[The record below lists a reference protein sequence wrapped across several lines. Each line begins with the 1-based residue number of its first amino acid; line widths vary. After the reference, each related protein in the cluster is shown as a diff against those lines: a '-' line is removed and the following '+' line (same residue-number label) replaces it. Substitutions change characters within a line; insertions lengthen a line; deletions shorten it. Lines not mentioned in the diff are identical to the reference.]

1 MDSSDEKSCEG
12 VTHVCDPNVKFGCK
26 DSGKKKD
33 GQEPGLGQHGQ
44 EETILRAEE
53 WQGRWHYA
61 MRGGDGDIVRQRAAE
76 KKLVHDAWGSY
87 EGARACTKGP
97 GNQNCHQS

>member
-33 GQEPGLGQHGQ
+33 GWEPRLGQYGH
-44 EETILRAEE
+44 EETILRAGE
-53 WQGRWHYA
+53 WQGRQCYA
-61 MRGGDGDIVRQRAAE
+61 RRGGGRNTVKQRAQTEFCA
-76 KKLVHDAWGSY
+76 
-87 EGARACTKGP
+87 
-97 GNQNCHQS
+97 

>member
-33 GQEPGLGQHGQ
+33 GREPGLGQYGW
-44 EETILRAEE
+44 EETILSAGE
-53 WQGRWHYA
+53 WQGRQHYP
-61 MRGGDGDIVRQRAAE
+61 GGWGHVRQRAAQ
-76 KKLVHDAWGSY
+76 KLVRDAWGIG
-87 EGARACTKGP
+87 EGATACTKGP
-97 GNQNCHQS
+97 GNQNRHHQR